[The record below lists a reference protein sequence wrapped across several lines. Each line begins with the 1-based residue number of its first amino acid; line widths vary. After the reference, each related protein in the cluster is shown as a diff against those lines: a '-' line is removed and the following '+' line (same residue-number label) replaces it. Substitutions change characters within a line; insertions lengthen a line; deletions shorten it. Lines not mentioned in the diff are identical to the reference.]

1 MAEKRSA
8 VPVRID
14 PFAEF
19 DLIRDW
25 GRPLGMPRLMRDV
38 FGGRPEPGQ
47 WLPPVDI
54 VENDDAYSITVE
66 IPGARKEDVNVESHD
81 NVLTI
86 KGEKKSEREEKDE
99 HRHYVERSYGSFSR
113 AFTLPSDAAGDKV
126 KATFR
131 DGVLTIEVPKAEERK
146 PKVVDIKT

>member
-1 MAEKRSA
+1 MTEKRSMT
-8 VPVRID
+8 PVRRD

-25 GRPLGMPRLMRDV
+25 GRPFGFPDIVRDA
-38 FGGRPEPGQ
+38 FGSREARSR

-54 VENDDAYSITVE
+54 AESPDTYSITVE
-66 IPGARKEDVNVESHD
+66 LPGAKKEDVNVECHD

-86 KGEKKSEREEKDE
+86 KGEKRAERDEENE

-113 AFTLPSDAAGDKV
+113 AFTLPTDADGGQV
-126 KATFR
+126 KAVFR
-131 DGVLTIEVPKAEERK
+131 EGVLTIEVPKAEARK
-146 PKVVDIKT
+146 PKVIDIKS